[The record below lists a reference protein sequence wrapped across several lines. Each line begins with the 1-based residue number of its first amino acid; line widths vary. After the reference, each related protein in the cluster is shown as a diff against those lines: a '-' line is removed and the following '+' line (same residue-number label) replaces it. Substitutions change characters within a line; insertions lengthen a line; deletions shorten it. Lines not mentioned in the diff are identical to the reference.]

1 MSGLTPPVRP
11 LPGGTEG
18 ALVRAGLLVDWSRHA
33 ALL

>member
-18 ALVRAGLLVDWSRHA
+18 ALVRAGLLLDRSRRA